1 MSNAEYLEK
10 YGIDTSTSP
19 GDSFNRALSD
29 FTHDVA
35 SGGAI
40 RHLCDKG
47 YTVSQIMKMLDYPTP
62 RERVEKT
69 FTRHLSE
76 SGTLLSELPDG
87 YESIALD
94 KTSYLLDKGGEQT
107 ENTLILCEFGRVK
120 LKSVADYEKLLLLLD
135 ADEAEYIKGIRWTGK
150 PMYHKLTPRMRGI
163 AKRLAESGSY
173 EVKLYGKQM

>member
-76 SGTLLSELPDG
+76 SGTLLS
-87 YESIALD
+87 Y
-94 KTSYLLDKGGEQT
+94 
-107 ENTLILCEFGRVK
+107 RV
-120 LKSVADYEKLLLLLD
+120 LS
-135 ADEAEYIKGIRWTGK
+135 EYIIC
-150 PMYHKLTPRMRGI
+150 LTLCQAVFICSSGNP
-163 AKRLAESGSY
+163 ESGYPSS
-173 EVKLYGKQM
+173 EPCWSAVCCCTARSCSEE